1 MSERE
6 MRLRLA
12 SLRLGRETIVKAVR
26 LGSGGERLVSALEEA
41 LEVTLRVIRTLEHL
55 SVRYVVGGSI
65 ASSIYG
71 TPRATQDV
79 DVVADLKEEHIPG
92 FVAAL
97 RDDFYLDEPAVRDA
111 VRRRSTFNVIH
122 LHTMFKVDVF
132 VAKNDTATAQELAR
146 GQPYV
151 PPEIPDARIAL
162 ASPEDVIVQK
172 LYWYRL
178 GDHVSERQW
187 TDAMQVLKVRGKIL
201 DQGYMRDLAV
211 MMGVEDL
218 LARALRDAGLT
229 SW

>member
-1 MSERE
+1 MS
-6 MRLRLA
+6 
-12 SLRLGRETIVKAVR
+12 AV
-26 LGSGGERLVSALEEA
+26 EEA
-41 LEVTLRVIRTLEHL
+41 LEVTLRVIRTLEGL
-55 SVRYVVGGSI
+55 GVRYVVGGSI

-71 TPRATQDV
+71 IPRATQDV
-79 DVVADLKEEHIPG
+79 DVVADIREEHVAD

-111 VRRRSTFNVIH
+111 VRQRSTFNVIH

-132 VAKNDTATAQELAR
+132 VAKDDRVTTQELAR
-146 GQPYV
+146 SQPYV
-151 PPEIPDARIAL
+151 PPEIPDAQIAL
-162 ASPEDVIVQK
+162 ASPEDVVVQK

-211 MMGVEDL
+211 AMGVEDL
-218 LARALRDAGLT
+218 LARALRDAGLA
-229 SW
+229 SA

>member
-1 MSERE
+1 M
-6 MRLRLA
+6 
-12 SLRLGRETIVKAVR
+12 
-26 LGSGGERLVSALEEA
+26 
-41 LEVTLRVIRTLEHL
+41 IRTFDSLGVE
-55 SVRYVVGGSI
+55 YVIGGSI

-71 TPRATQDV
+71 IPRATQDV
-79 DVVADLKEEHIPG
+79 DVIADLREEHIPA

-132 VAKNDTATAQELAR
+132 VAKDDAATTQELAR

-162 ASPEDVIVQK
+162 ASPEDVVVQK
-172 LYWYRL
+172 LYWYRP

-187 TDAMQVLKVRGKIL
+187 TEAIQVLKVRGTAL
-201 DQGYMRDLAV
+201 DQGYMQELART
-211 MMGVEDL
+211 MNVEDL
-218 LARALRDAGLT
+218 LQRALRDAGLAPT
-229 SW
+229 

>member
-1 MSERE
+1 M
-6 MRLRLA
+6 
-12 SLRLGRETIVKAVR
+12 
-26 LGSGGERLVSALEEA
+26 SALEEA
-41 LEVTLRVIRTLEHL
+41 LQVTLRVIRTLDL
-55 SVRYVVGGSI
+55 LGVRYVVGGSI

-71 TPRATQDV
+71 IPRATQDV

-132 VAKNDTATAQELAR
+132 VAKEDRATAQELAR
-146 GQPYV
+146 GQPYI
-151 PPEIPDARIAL
+151 PPEIPDAQIAL
-162 ASPEDVIVQK
+162 ASPEDVVVQK

-187 TDAMQVLKVRGKIL
+187 TDAIQVLKLRGSVL
-201 DQGYMRDLAV
+201 DHSYMRDLAV
-211 MMGVEDL
+211 EMKVEDL
-218 LARALRDAGLT
+218 LARALRDAGLA
-229 SW
+229 SP

>member
-1 MSERE
+1 M
-6 MRLRLA
+6 
-12 SLRLGRETIVKAVR
+12 
-26 LGSGGERLVSALEEA
+26 SALEEA
-41 LEVTLRVIRTLEHL
+41 LEVTLRVISTLERL
-55 SVRYVVGGSI
+55 RVRYVVGGSI

-71 TPRATQDV
+71 IPRATQDV
-79 DVVADLKEEHIPG
+79 DVIADLREEHIPE

-132 VAKNDTATAQELAR
+132 VAKDDAATAQELAR

-151 PPEIPDARIAL
+151 PPEIPDAQIAL
-162 ASPEDVIVQK
+162 ASPEDVVVQK

-187 TDAMQVLKVRGKIL
+187 TDAIQVLKVRGKTL
-201 DQGYMRDLAV
+201 DRAYMQELASTMNV
-211 MMGVEDL
+211 QDL
-218 LARALRDAGLT
+218 LDRALRDAGLAPT
-229 SW
+229 